1 MSKNKFK
8 FKSLKKQFTEAYFLT
23 NLCYIPAKKGAFFGC
38 NENKGGCYQNVFV
51 GKMFKFSPF

>member
-23 NLCYIPAKKGAFFGC
+23 NLCYIPAKKGAFFGGVAI
-38 NENKGGCYQNVFV
+38 KIYL
-51 GKMFKFSPF
+51 